1 MYFFDELVLQIRS
14 GKWIQFTSEGK
25 WYRFLAS
32 EAISTLNHT
41 EDLFPPI
48 IDLNLVL
55 TANRLK
61 ALGTKIVDDSSNI
74 FSLKLSHLE
83 DVDGLINPLKSLSN
97 QVSIDG
103 NISPLNSDFILVME
117 LVKRSNFLPSFIYY
131 QSNFDPLIPLVELN
145 TVKDKLNN
153 KILNLEKVSEVRVPI
168 SQTDDALFVA
178 FRPNDGGAEHIAIV
192 IGDINSN
199 ENPLIRI
206 HSECFTGDLFSSLRC
221 DCGSQLKGAIEMM
234 CQQKSGVL
242 IYLAQ
247 EGRGIGLVNKLRS
260 YQLQDQGID
269 TVDANLKL
277 GFESDER
284 NYLVA
289 AKILEN
295 LSIRSVK
302 LLTNNPDKVISLKK
316 YGIRIVERVAHIF
329 PTNPFNQ
336 NYMNTK
342 KLKSGHL
349 V

>member
-14 GKWIQFTSEGK
+14 GKWIQFTSDGK

-32 EAISTLNHT
+32 ETIPTHNHT
-41 EDLFPPI
+41 EERFPPNI
-48 IDLNLVL
+48 HLNLVL
-55 TANRLK
+55 TGNRLK
-61 ALGTKIVDDSSNI
+61 ALGKKIVEDSSNI
-74 FSLKLSHLE
+74 FSFKLNDLDEIES
-83 DVDGLINPLKSLSN
+83 LINPLKSASN
-97 QVSIDG
+97 LVGIDG
-103 NISPLNSDFILVME
+103 HFSPLHSDFILIME
-117 LVKRSNFLPSFIYY
+117 LIKRSKLLPSFIYY
-131 QSNFDPLIPLVELN
+131 QSNFDPLIPFVELDSL
-145 TVKDKLNN
+145 KDKLNN
-153 KILNLEKVSEVRVPI
+153 KILNLEKVSEVRVPL
-168 SQTDDALFVA
+168 SQTDDALFVV
-178 FRPNDGGAEHIAIV
+178 FRPNDGGSEHIAII
-192 IGDINSN
+192 IGDIQSD

-234 CQQKSGVL
+234 CQQKSGIL

-260 YQLQDQGID
+260 YQLQKQGID
-269 TVDANLKL
+269 TIDANLQL

-284 NYLVA
+284 NYFVA

-295 LSIRSVK
+295 LSIHSVK
-302 LLTNNPDKVISLKK
+302 LLTNNPDKVISLNK
-316 YGIRIVERVAHIF
+316 YGIKVTERVAHIF
-329 PTNPFNQ
+329 PINPFNQ